1 MDDTDVVKDG
11 LEEAAP
17 VDTHVPMNESESQ
30 SIGAFDFA
38 GFADFD
44 SFNTA
49 TEPLMNA
56 DTANSALNSTAEEVV
71 EFADFANFS

>member
-1 MDDTDVVKDG
+1 MDEV
-11 LEEAAP
+11 EEATP
-17 VDTHVPMNESESQ
+17 FDPQVPMSDTESQ
-30 SIGAFDFA
+30 STDAFDFA

-56 DTANSALNSTAEEVV
+56 GTESSAVGAIADEETA